1 MLRDPVV
8 VVVVVRTH
16 PQAIPLAKITM
27 RKSTHG
33 FPFVSHMSMGL
44 RYYHVYRANTNTV
57 GKLANI
63 PDVSMSLESSEA
75 RDIMVSCQKFKAFLS
90 WFQLI
95 FFLLRASQREPKGKN
110 ALRYFFSLQSQIA
123 VWALKRTCAFQSRS
137 QSLRAFWSAPKTRS
151 SGIVNNQVPRA
162 LVSFAFKI

>member
-63 PDVSMSLESSEA
+63 PDVSMFLESSEA

-95 FFLLRASQREPKGKN
+95 FFFTKGFPKG
-110 ALRYFFSLQSQIA
+110 AQ
-123 VWALKRTCAFQSRS
+123 
-137 QSLRAFWSAPKTRS
+137 
-151 SGIVNNQVPRA
+151 G
-162 LVSFAFKI
+162 